1 MLVSERCAMSCG
13 TPFFLAYK
21 TTFLL
26 AKLLF
31 CTIKS
36 YFYLNISLFP
46 FFIVFLQQNAISTVG
61 DGNRQMNNG

>member
-13 TPFFLAYK
+13 TPFFLL
-21 TTFLL
+21 T
-26 AKLLF
+26 KLLF

-61 DGNRQMNNG
+61 DGKGK